1 MIQKQLSTNFLA
13 LINLVSSAINIFIC
27 NVMQDAFF
35 SDKTR
40 LIHLMLNWMP
50 FQLFWALQE
59 EAITSSLENLLEELA
74 VTTPTDKNKQQTLY
88 ITVYSCIQNFLKR
101 SSFFTSSITSQQ
113 RWWTSKGYC
122 CAENIPLHH
131 INHNRFIMYFYF
143 LTLQWK
149 FYSYE
154 GNL

>member
-13 LINLVSSAINIFIC
+13 FINLVSSAINTFIC
-27 NVMQDAFF
+27 NNVMQDAFF

-88 ITVYSCIQNFLKR
+88 ITVYSCNQNFLKR
-101 SSFFTSSITSQQ
+101 EF
-113 RWWTSKGYC
+113 
-122 CAENIPLHH
+122 
-131 INHNRFIMYFYF
+131 FYF
-143 LTLQWK
+143 KRNITTKMMNFQRLLLCWKYTLASHK
-149 FYSYE
+149 S
-154 GNL
+154 